1 MKTAALAIATSLIL
15 SPALAADSAKVPYP
29 EGYRHWHHVKSMVI
43 EPGHA
48 LHATFGGLHHLYANK
63 PAVAGYKTGKFP
75 DGAVIVFDLLEAKS
89 GDHAVT
95 EGARKI
101 AGVMHKDKKKFATT
115 GGWGFE
121 GFKGGIKTERA
132 VGNNAVTAC
141 FTCHESEK
149 PNDYVFSRDR
159 D

>member
-1 MKTAALAIATSLIL
+1 MKTLTLAIATSFVL

-29 EGYRHWHHVKSMVI
+29 EGYRDWHHVKSMLI

-48 LHATFGGLHHLYANK
+48 LYATFGGIHHLYAN
-63 PAVAGYKTGKFP
+63 PSAVAGYKAGKFP
-75 DGAVIVFDLLEAKS
+75 DGAIIEFDLLEVKTA
-89 GDHAVT
+89 DHGIT

-101 AGVMHKDKKKFATT
+101 VGVMYKDQKKYATT

-121 GFKGGIKTERA
+121 GYKGGVRTERA
-132 VGNNAVTAC
+132 VGGNSVVAC
-141 FTCHESEK
+141 FTCHQSEK
-149 PNDYVFSRDR
+149 PHDYVFSRDR